1 LTKTSKTYNEE
12 KIVSST
18 MMQGKLDIGMQK
30 TETRSL
36 AFILYKYQLKIAKGF
51 NIRPEIFKLA

>member
-30 TETRSL
+30 TVQISIQSGLRTL
-36 AFILYKYQLKIAKGF
+36 IQDLK
-51 NIRPEIFKLA
+51 L